1 MYNVVLVD
9 KGKAVKDARANF
21 IKKCIATLVHAYPT
35 LVILQ
40 TYFASDMGT

>member
-1 MYNVVLVD
+1 MNYVVLVD
-9 KGKAVKDARANF
+9 KLWKTQEQTLF
-21 IKKCIATLVHAYPT
+21 KKCIATLVHAYPT